1 MAKKKKIAR
10 GRKNRKGGIG
20 AQALG
25 LFGFITAVVFMPT
38 TIMLFFGML
47 PTLVAGL
54 VDRTGKGT
62 KALTVGS
69 MNLAGC
75 TPFLLDLWTKG
86 QTAENALTIISDPRT
101 IIVIYC
107 AAGIGYLIDWA
118 MSGIV
123 ATVMIQRSGSR
134 LKDIKKRQAGLV
146 ERWGEEVTGK
156 LVLDAYGFP
165 IEKPEE
171 NEDDS
176 GSSKA
181 SAKALRK

>member
-1 MAKKKKIAR
+1 MARGKKKAR
-10 GRKNRKGGIG
+10 RRKSKGAG
-20 AQALG
+20 AQLLG
-25 LFGFITAVVFMPT
+25 LFSLVAAVVFMPT
-38 TIMLFFGML
+38 TILLFFGML

-75 TPFLLDLWTKG
+75 TPFLFDLWTKG
-86 QTAENALTIISDPRT
+86 HTAENALAIISDPRT

-123 ATVMIQRSGSR
+123 ATIMIQRSASR
-134 LKDIKKRQAGLV
+134 LKEIKKRQAALV
-146 ERWGEEVTGK
+146 ERWGPEVTGT
-156 LVLDAYGFP
+156 VPLDAYGFP
-165 IEKPEE
+165 VEKQDE
-171 NEDDS
+171 S
-176 GSSKA
+176 GNAKA
-181 SAKALRK
+181 SPKSRGK